1 MNSLIDLAGAFLY
14 FAVNIIIFPLIVLLD
29 TLMGFVATIRYIR
42 RVSVRMQQRLLRKQ
56 PMHSLSVKKG
66 LVAVRS
72 RFVSTP
78 H

>member
-56 PMHSLSVKKG
+56 PMHSLSVKKS

>member
-42 RVSVRMQQRLLRKQ
+42 RLSVRMQQRLLRKQ
-56 PMHSLSVKKG
+56 PMHSLNVKKN